1 MYNIVSCSQCQSTS
15 TCYQY
20 QHDDKTVLV
29 GEKRLLRTG
38 ICFIK
43 AQIHRRQFISVS
55 KFQYSQMIIVKWY
68 PMSDNLQ
75 VQCACRKVTMKR
87 GIYIPEHCKQFRNL
101 DSTPRI
107 EMMSSLQKISKQADE
122 IIYHLLTNTS
132 LSCHNANNKTIQWK
146 AFNLSHDLLML
157 SSPI

>member
-1 MYNIVSCSQCQSTS
+1 MYIVSCSQCQSTS

-101 DSTPRI
+101 DSTSRI
-107 EMMSSLQKISKQADE
+107 EMMSSLQKISKQAGE
-122 IIYHLLTNTS
+122 MIYHSAPPPPGVFLSNTIIVAS
-132 LSCHNANNKTIQWK
+132 KQY
-146 AFNLSHDLLML
+146 FP
-157 SSPI
+157 SSVLFLVQGPM